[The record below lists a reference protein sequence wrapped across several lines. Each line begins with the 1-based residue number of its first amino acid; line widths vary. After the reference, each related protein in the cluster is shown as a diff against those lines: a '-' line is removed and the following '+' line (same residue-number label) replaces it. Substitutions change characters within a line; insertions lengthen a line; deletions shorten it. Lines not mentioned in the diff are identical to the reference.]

1 MPPCAGTYEFAIKHL
16 NLQRVRSVSRIED
29 CYQSS
34 TNFGASEENVAV
46 QLFVRSVFFIRYMS
60 VVLFVCFFFFLFFFS
75 VLDLI
80 CKGWIIEV
88 TEAITI

>member
-1 MPPCAGTYEFAIKHL
+1 MDL
-16 NLQRVRSVSRIED
+16 

-34 TNFGASEENVAV
+34 TNFSASEENVAV
-46 QLFVRSVFFIRYMS
+46 QLFVISVFFMRYMS
-60 VVLFVCFFFFLFFFS
+60 VVLFVCFFFS

>member
-1 MPPCAGTYEFAIKHL
+1 MSSCAGTYEFAIKHL

-34 TNFGASEENVAV
+34 TNFSASEENVAV
-46 QLFVRSVFFIRYMS
+46 QLFVISVFLMRYMS
-60 VVLFVCFFFFLFFFS
+60 VVLFVCFFFS